1 MTQYDNT
8 NTGVVFKNERK
19 TEDWQPEYRGSL
31 NVEGVEYWVDLKIR
45 EGQKGKFFSAKLKR
59 KDRPAGGK
67 AIPSIPTSIPR
78 PPEPVADFDDLEV
91 PF

>member
-1 MTQYDNT
+1 MSQYDNT

-19 TEDWQPEYRGSL
+19 SEHWQPEYRGSM

-45 EGQKGKFFSAKLKR
+45 EGQKGKFFSVKITR
-59 KDRPAGGK
+59 KFAAPA
-67 AIPSIPTSIPR
+67 
-78 PPEPVADFDDLEV
+78 PPAAPVTAADFDDETL